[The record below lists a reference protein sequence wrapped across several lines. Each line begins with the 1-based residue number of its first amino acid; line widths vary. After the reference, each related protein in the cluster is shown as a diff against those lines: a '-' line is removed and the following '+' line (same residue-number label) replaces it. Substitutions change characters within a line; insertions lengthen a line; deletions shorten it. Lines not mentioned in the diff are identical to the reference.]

1 MRRIEQEVI
10 EGKTAPFTLE
20 ELWEF
25 KKELKEAFGKE
36 LEEKLADFAENF
48 RLNPKIVPEEDRDI
62 AYKIFWVMKLIPQEP
77 NQN

>member
-1 MRRIEQEVI
+1 MMRIEQEAVY
-10 EGKTAPFTLE
+10 GKAVLYTLE

-25 KKELKEAFGKE
+25 KKELKEAFGEE

-62 AYKIFWVMKLIPQEP
+62 AYKIFWMMKLIPSEP